1 MLRKLEDISLVSE
14 GLSTRRVGSIALG
27 WARGEAGPLRE
38 AIPPPRGETTQEELR
53 ERWAATLLSSN
64 QLPSLV
70 QKPKWRQ
77 GRNYD
82 TVIRRRRGKKYCMG
96 ALEVPS

>member
-1 MLRKLEDISLVSE
+1 MLRKLEDMRLVSA
-14 GLSTRRVGSIALG
+14 GLSPRRVGSIALG
-27 WARGEAGPLRE
+27 WAWGEAGPLRE
-38 AIPPPRGETTQEELR
+38 AVPPPREETTQEELR

-70 QKPKWRQ
+70 QKPKCRQ

-82 TVIRRRRGKKYCMG
+82 TVIRQGRGKKYCVG
-96 ALEVPS
+96 ALEVTS